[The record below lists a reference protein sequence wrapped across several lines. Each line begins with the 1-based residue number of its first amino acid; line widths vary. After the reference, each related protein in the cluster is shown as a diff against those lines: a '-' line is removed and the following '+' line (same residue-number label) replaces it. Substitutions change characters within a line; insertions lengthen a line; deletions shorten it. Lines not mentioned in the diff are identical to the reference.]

1 MAKKALEDVLARD
14 SADVAEMFENAKK
27 KDEGA
32 EGEILREIQ
41 LDDIWQ
47 NPLNFYGIRDV
58 EELAESIKLNG
69 LLDPLVVYPLPGGK
83 YCLIS
88 GHRRWAAL
96 HILNAETALC
106 RVVAKPESAAAETLM
121 LIQAN
126 STGRVLTPLEIAM
139 QAEKMTAALIQRRKE
154 GVEFSGRT
162 RDIVADALG
171 ISPTALARKKVIKD
185 RLAVPGFRQAWERG
199 KLPEA
204 AAYELA
210 QLPQDD
216 QYKALDLIID
226 AGKNYESVDIKTV
239 QKVKRQI
246 ENGESTKQD
255 LYVEAEKRGI
265 PIKDEDFSPLLAELV
280 AEALPEIC
288 QAGLRTCRTKAAGL
302 ALLHQFGFRH
312 ESRYGPGG
320 VCYDSDP
327 QALTITRPIRKRIK
341 WSDVWDLLALAAMRE
356 PPKPLTVEEAE
367 EVVDSGDAYEWT
379 EPAHEY
385 DPPEVEAELAISE
398 VVSESDTEGDAYIL
412 AGTDDDAVY
421 ILADAVPGYVTQL
434 AGWFTGTPEADG
446 RYLCCVRWGKNTTEL
461 NLRYDAAAGRWI
473 SYDKPHD
480 SAGYPVL
487 GWWPLPEKWKEEENG
502 AD

>member
-14 SADVAEMFENAKK
+14 SADVANMFENAKK
-27 KDEGA
+27 KNENA
-32 EGEILREIQ
+32 EGEILREIP
-41 LDDIWQ
+41 LGDIWQ

-69 LLDPLVVYPLPGGK
+69 LIDPLVVYPMANGK
-83 YCLIS
+83 FRLIS

-96 HILNAETALC
+96 HTINAETALC
-106 RVVAKPESAAAETLM
+106 RVVEKPESDAAETLM

-185 RLAVPGFRQAWERG
+185 RLAVAGFRQAWERG

-239 QKVKRQI
+239 QKIKRQI

-255 LYVEAEKRGI
+255 LFLEAEKRGI
-265 PIKDEDFSPLLAELV
+265 TIKDEDFSPLLAELV
-280 AEALPEIC
+280 AEALPENWK
-288 QAGLRTCRTKAAGL
+288 AGLRTCRTKAAGL
-302 ALLHQFGFRH
+302 EHLHRFGFRH
-312 ESRYGPGG
+312 ASSYGPGR

-356 PPKPLTVEEAE
+356 SPKPLTVEEAE
-367 EVVDSGDAYEWT
+367 EIVDSGKTYEWS
-379 EPAHEY
+379 EPQEY
-385 DPPEVEAELAISE
+385 DPPIVEAEMTMSE
-398 VVSESDTEGDAYIL
+398 VVSDSDTEE
-412 AGTDDDAVY
+412 DAVY
-421 ILADAVPGYVTQL
+421 FAAAAVPGYVTQL

-461 NLRYDAAAGRWI
+461 NLSYDTATGRWI

-487 GWWPLPEKWKEEENG
+487 GWWPLPEKWKEEDDAE
-502 AD
+502 D

>member
-14 SADVAEMFENAKK
+14 SADVANMFENAKK
-27 KDEGA
+27 NSAPAEKNDEGA
-32 EGEILREIQ
+32 EILRELP

-58 EELAESIKLNG
+58 EELAESIKLHG
-69 LLDPLVVYPLPGGK
+69 LMDPLVVYPMANGK
-83 YCLIS
+83 FRLIS

-96 HILNAETALC
+96 HTINAETALC
-106 RVVAKPESAAAETLM
+106 RVVDKPESDAAETLM

-185 RLAVPGFRQAWERG
+185 RLSVPGFRQAWERG

-226 AGKNYESVDIKTV
+226 AGKNYENVDIKTV

-280 AEALPEIC
+280 AEALPETW
-288 QAGLRTCRTKAAGL
+288 QAGLRTCRTKAEGL
-302 ALLHQFGFRH
+302 EHMHRFGFSH
-312 ESRYGPGG
+312 SSRYGPGG

-367 EVVDSGDAYEWT
+367 EIADSRETYEWT

-398 VVSESDTEGDAYIL
+398 VVSESD
-412 AGTDDDAVY
+412 TDDDAVY

-461 NLRYDAAAGRWI
+461 NLRYDAAAGRWM
-473 SYDKPHD
+473 SYDKEHD
-480 SAGYPVL
+480 AAGYPVL
-487 GWWPLPEKWKEEENG
+487 GWWPLPERWKEEDNG
-502 AD
+502 ED

>member
-1 MAKKALEDVLARD
+1 MAKKALADVLARD

-27 KDEGA
+27 KDENA
-32 EGEILREIQ
+32 EVLREIA

-69 LLDPLVVYPLPGGK
+69 LMDPLVVYPMANGK
-83 YCLIS
+83 FRLIS

-96 HILNAETALC
+96 HTINAETALC
-106 RVVAKPESAAAETLM
+106 RVVAKPESDAAETLM

-185 RLAVPGFRQAWERG
+185 KLAVPGFIQAWDKG

-210 QLPQDD
+210 QLPRDD
-216 QYKALDLIID
+216 QYRALDLIID
-226 AGKNYESVDIKTV
+226 AGKSYESVDIKTV
-239 QKVKRQI
+239 QKIKRQI

-255 LYVEAEKRGI
+255 LLLEAEKRGI
-265 PIKDEDFSPLLAELV
+265 LIRSEDFSPLLAELV
-280 AEALPEIC
+280 AEALPETW
-288 QAGLRTCRTKAAGL
+288 QTGLRTCRTKAEGL
-302 ALLHQFGFRH
+302 EHMHRFGFSH
-312 ESRYGPGG
+312 SSRYGPGG

-356 PPKPLTVEEAE
+356 PPKPLTVEETE
-367 EVVDSGDAYEWT
+367 EIADRRETYGWSEPREYE
-379 EPAHEY
+379 
-385 DPPEVEAELAISE
+385 PPIVEAEMTMSE
-398 VVSESDTEGDAYIL
+398 VVSDSDTDEDGDS
-412 AGTDDDAVY
+412 VY
-421 ILADAVPGYVTQL
+421 IWADAVPGYVTQL

-461 NLRYDAAAGRWI
+461 NLRYDTAAGRWM
-473 SYDKPHD
+473 SYDKEHD
-480 SAGYPVL
+480 ATGYPVL
-487 GWWPLPEKWKEEENG
+487 GWWPLPERWKEEPEDG
-502 AD
+502 E

>member
-1 MAKKALEDVLARD
+1 MARKALEDVLARD
-14 SADVAEMFENAKK
+14 SADVEAMFENAKK
-27 KDEGA
+27 NSAPAEKNDEGA
-32 EGEILREIQ
+32 EILREIA

-69 LLDPLVVYPLPGGK
+69 LMDPLVVYPMANGK
-83 YCLIS
+83 FRLIS

-96 HILNAETALC
+96 HTINAETALC
-106 RVVAKPESAAAETLM
+106 RVVDKPESDAAETLM

-255 LYVEAEKRGI
+255 LYGEAEKRGI

-280 AEALPEIC
+280 AEALPETW

-302 ALLHQFGFRH
+302 EHMHRFGFSH
-312 ESRYGPGG
+312 SSRYGPGG

-367 EVVDSGDAYEWT
+367 EVVDSGKAYEWT

-398 VVSESDTEGDAYIL
+398 VVSESD
-412 AGTDDDAVY
+412 TDDDAVY

-461 NLRYDAAAGRWI
+461 NLRYDTAAGRWM
-473 SYDKPHD
+473 SYDKEHD
-480 SAGYPVL
+480 VAGYPVL
-487 GWWPLPEKWKEEENG
+487 GWWPLPERWKEEDNG
-502 AD
+502 ED

>member
-1 MAKKALEDVLARD
+1 MAKKALADVLARD
-14 SADVAEMFENAKK
+14 SADVAEMFENSKK
-27 KDEGA
+27 KNENA
-32 EGEILREIQ
+32 EVLREIA

-69 LLDPLVVYPLPGGK
+69 LMDPLVVYPMANGK
-83 YCLIS
+83 FRLIS

-96 HILNAETALC
+96 HTINAETALC
-106 RVVAKPESAAAETLM
+106 RVVAKPESDAAETLM

-185 RLAVPGFRQAWERG
+185 KLAVPGFRQAWERG

-210 QLPQDD
+210 QLPHDD

-226 AGKNYESVDIKTV
+226 AGKNYENVDIKTV

-280 AEALPEIC
+280 AEALPESW
-288 QAGLRTCRTKAAGL
+288 QAGLRTCSTKAAGL
-302 ALLHQFGFRH
+302 EHLHRFGFRH
-312 ESRYGPGG
+312 ASSYGSG

-327 QALTITRPIRKRIK
+327 QALLITRPIRKRIK

-367 EVVDSGDAYEWT
+367 EIVDSGKAYGWS
-379 EPAHEY
+379 EPREY
-385 DPPEVEAELAISE
+385 EPPIVEAEMTMSE
-398 VVSESDTEGDAYIL
+398 VVSDSDTEEDGDS
-412 AGTDDDAVY
+412 VY
-421 ILADAVPGYVTQL
+421 IWADAVPGYITQL

-461 NLRYDAAAGRWI
+461 NLRYDTTTGRWM
-473 SYDKPHD
+473 SYDKEHD
-480 SAGYPVL
+480 AAGYPVL
-487 GWWPLPEKWKEEENG
+487 GWWPLPERWKEEPEDG
-502 AD
+502 E

>member
-1 MAKKALEDVLARD
+1 MAKEKLEDVLARD
-14 SADVAEMFENAKK
+14 SADVEAMFENAKK
-27 KDEGA
+27 SSAPAEKNDEGA
-32 EGEILREIQ
+32 EVLREIP

-58 EELAESIKLNG
+58 EELAESIRLNG
-69 LLDPLVVYPLPGGK
+69 LMDPLVVYPMANGK
-83 YCLIS
+83 FRLIS

-96 HILNAETALC
+96 HTINAETALC
-106 RVVAKPESAAAETLM
+106 RVVTKPESDAAETLM

-139 QAEKMTAALIQRRKE
+139 QAEKMTTALIQRRKE

-185 RLAVPGFRQAWERG
+185 RLAVAGFRQAWERG

-280 AEALPEIC
+280 AEAMPKRW
-288 QAGLRTCRTKAAGL
+288 QTGLRTCRSKAE
-302 ALLHQFGFRH
+302 ALEHLHRFGFSH
-312 ESRYGPGG
+312 HSMSNGPQGIS
-320 VCYDSDP
+320 YSSDP
-327 QALTITRPIRKRIK
+327 QALLLERPIRKRIK
-341 WSDVWDLLALAAMRE
+341 WSDVWELLALAAMRE
-356 PPKPLTVEEAE
+356 PAPKAE
-367 EVVDSGDAYEWT
+367 EPAYGWS
-379 EPAHEY
+379 EPREY
-385 DPPEVEAELAISE
+385 EPPIVEAEMTMSE
-398 VVSESDTEGDAYIL
+398 VVSDSDTEEDDLYI
-412 AGTDDDAVY
+412 AA
-421 ILADAVPGYVTQL
+421 AAVPGYVTQL

-446 RYLCCVRWGKNTTEL
+446 RYLCTIAWEKSETGLPLEYTLERKGGV
-461 NLRYDAAAGRWI
+461 WI
-473 SYDKPHD
+473 SFDKAL
-480 SAGYPVL
+480 SEEFTVI
-487 GWWPLPEKWKEEENG
+487 GWWPMPEKWKEEKE
-502 AD
+502 

>member
-14 SADVAEMFENAKK
+14 SADVANMFENAKK
-27 KDEGA
+27 NSAPAEKNDESA
-32 EGEILREIQ
+32 EILREIA

-58 EELAESIKLNG
+58 EELAESIKLHG
-69 LLDPLVVYPLPGGK
+69 LMDPLVVYPMANGK
-83 YCLIS
+83 FRLIS

-96 HILNAETALC
+96 HTINAETALC
-106 RVVAKPESAAAETLM
+106 RVVAKPESDAAETLM

-185 RLAVPGFRQAWERG
+185 RLSVPGFRQAWERG

-280 AEALPEIC
+280 AEALPESW
-288 QAGLRTCRTKAAGL
+288 QAGLRTCSTKAAGL
-302 ALLHQFGFRH
+302 EHLHRFGFRH
-312 ESRYGPGG
+312 ASSYGSG

-327 QALTITRPIRKRIK
+327 QALLITRPIRKRIK

-367 EVVDSGDAYEWT
+367 EVVDSGKAYEWT

-398 VVSESDTEGDAYIL
+398 VVSESD
-412 AGTDDDAVY
+412 TDDDAVY

-446 RYLCCVRWGKNTTEL
+446 RYLCTIAWEKSEAGVPLESVLKRKN
-461 NLRYDAAAGRWI
+461 GVWI
-473 SYDKPHD
+473 SFDKPL
-480 SAGYPVL
+480 SEEFTVI
-487 GWWPLPEKWKEEENG
+487 GWWPMPEKWKEYE
-502 AD
+502 

>member
-1 MAKKALEDVLARD
+1 MARKALEDVLARD
-14 SADVAEMFENAKK
+14 SADVANMFENAKK
-27 KDEGA
+27 NSAVAEKNDEGA
-32 EGEILREIQ
+32 EILREIS

-69 LLDPLVVYPLPGGK
+69 LMDPLVVYPMASGK
-83 YCLIS
+83 FRLIS

-96 HILNAETALC
+96 HTINAETALC
-106 RVVAKPESAAAETLM
+106 RVVAKPESDAAETLM

-280 AEALPEIC
+280 AEALPESW
-288 QAGLRTCRTKAAGL
+288 QAGLRTCSTKAAGL
-302 ALLHQFGFRH
+302 EHLHRFGFRH
-312 ESRYGPGG
+312 ASSYGSG

-327 QALTITRPIRKRIK
+327 QALLITRPIRKRIK

-367 EVVDSGDAYEWT
+367 EIVDSGKAYGWS
-379 EPAHEY
+379 EPREY
-385 DPPEVEAELAISE
+385 DPPIVEAEMTMSE
-398 VVSESDTEGDAYIL
+398 VVSDSDTEEDGDS
-412 AGTDDDAVY
+412 VY
-421 ILADAVPGYVTQL
+421 IWADAVPGYVTQL

-461 NLRYDAAAGRWI
+461 NLRYDAAAGRWM
-473 SYDKPHD
+473 SYDKEHD
-480 SAGYPVL
+480 AAGYPVL
-487 GWWPLPEKWKEEENG
+487 GWWPLPERWKEEDNG
-502 AD
+502 ED

>member
-1 MAKKALEDVLARD
+1 MAKKALEDVLAMD
-14 SADVAEMFENAKK
+14 SADVANMFENAKK
-27 KDEGA
+27 KAEDA
-32 EGEILREIQ
+32 EGEILREIA

-58 EELAESIKLNG
+58 EELAESVKLHG
-69 LLDPLVVYPLPGGK
+69 LMDPLVVYPMANGK
-83 YCLIS
+83 FRLIS

-96 HILNAETALC
+96 HTINAETALC
-106 RVVAKPESAAAETLM
+106 RVVAKPESDAAETLM

-255 LYVEAEKRGI
+255 LCVEAEKRGI
-265 PIKDEDFSPLLAELV
+265 PIKDEDFSPLFAHYVRKAVPERVQEDLRGMTKAQ
-280 AEALPEIC
+280 ALDRLHRFGFGHAV
-288 QAGLRTCRTKAAGL
+288 QAG
-302 ALLHQFGFRH
+302 
-312 ESRYGPGG
+312 PG
-320 VCYDSDP
+320 YYFIADP
-327 QALTITRPIRKRIK
+327 NGLTIKEPIGKRLK
-341 WSDVWDLLALAAMRE
+341 WAEVWELLALAAMRE

-367 EVVDSGDAYEWT
+367 EVVDSGKAYEWA

-398 VVSESDTEGDAYIL
+398 VVSESDTVVNS
-412 AGTDDDAVY
+412 VY

-461 NLRYDAAAGRWI
+461 NLRYDTAAGRWM
-473 SYDKPHD
+473 SYDKEHD
-480 SAGYPVL
+480 AAGYPVL
-487 GWWPLPEKWKEEENG
+487 GWWPLPERWKEEENG
-502 AD
+502 ED

>member
-1 MAKKALEDVLARD
+1 MAKKALADVLARD

-27 KDEGA
+27 KDENAEENDKGA
-32 EGEILREIQ
+32 EILREIP

-58 EELAESIKLNG
+58 EELAESIRLNG
-69 LLDPLVVYPLPGGK
+69 LMDPLVVYPMANGK
-83 YCLIS
+83 YRMIS

-96 HILNAETALC
+96 HTINAETALC
-106 RVVAKPESAAAETLM
+106 RVVDKPESDAAETLM

-185 RLAVPGFRQAWERG
+185 KLAVPGFILAWDKG

-210 QLPQDD
+210 QLPRDD
-216 QYKALDLIID
+216 QYRALDLIID

-280 AEALPEIC
+280 AEALPETW
-288 QAGLRTCRTKAAGL
+288 QAGLRTCRTKAEGL
-302 ALLHQFGFRH
+302 EHLHRFGFRH
-312 ESRYGPGG
+312 ASSYGSG

-327 QALTITRPIRKRIK
+327 QALLITRPIRKRIK

-367 EVVDSGDAYEWT
+367 EIVDSRETCGWSEPREYE
-379 EPAHEY
+379 
-385 DPPEVEAELAISE
+385 PPIVEAEMTMSE
-398 VVSESDTEGDAYIL
+398 VVSDSDTDE
-412 AGTDDDAVY
+412 DDGIYFAAAAVS
-421 ILADAVPGYVTQL
+421 GYVTQL

-461 NLRYDAAAGRWI
+461 NLSYDTAAGRWI

-502 AD
+502 